1 MGGRHESESVDGM
14 PWNRWSTCVGISR
27 QVRFL
32 RLPEV
37 LARTGLSRSTIYVRL
52 EQGRF
57 PRPVSLGGRAVGWIE
72 SEVDGWIRE
81 RIAASRRNAE

>member
-1 MGGRHESESVDGM
+1 MTSVTESKTRA
-14 PWNRWSTCVGISR
+14 PR
-27 QVRFL
+27 RFL

-37 LARTGLSRSTIYVRL
+37 MARTGLSRSTIYVRL

-72 SEVDGWIRE
+72 AEVDEWMRE
-81 RIAASRRNAE
+81 RIAESRSGAP

>member
-1 MGGRHESESVDGM
+1 MTSVIEGGTGV
-14 PWNRWSTCVGISR
+14 P
-27 QVRFL
+27 VRLL

-57 PRPVSLGGRAVGWIE
+57 PRPVSLGVRAVGWIE
-72 SEVDGWIRE
+72 SEVDEWIRE
-81 RIAASRRNAE
+81 RIAQRRDGAA

>member
-1 MGGRHESESVDGM
+1 MTSVIEGGTGV
-14 PWNRWSTCVGISR
+14 P
-27 QVRFL
+27 VRLL

-57 PRPVSLGGRAVGWIE
+57 PRPVSLGVRAVGWIE
-72 SEVDGWIRE
+72 SEVDEWIRE
-81 RIAASRRNAE
+81 RIAESRDGAA

>member
-1 MGGRHESESVDGM
+1 MTSVTGQET
-14 PWNRWSTCVGISR
+14 RR

-37 LARTGLSRSTIYVRL
+37 MARTGLSRSTIYVRL
-52 EQGRF
+52 AQGRF

-72 SEVDGWIRE
+72 SEIEQWCRQ
-81 RIAASRRNAE
+81 RIAESRSDAG